1 MNRRRLLCGL
11 FSGLAAASA
20 APVSSAAK
28 LAAASARRSAAAPTL
43 AERFRQGLLERPWL
57 RTLLG
62 TESPALPPR
71 ELTLEGR
78 LPAGLSG
85 ALYRNGP
92 ARQEIGAFRYG
103 HFFDGD
109 GMVHRWRIAASGVEH
124 RARMVHTHKY
134 LAERDAGR
142 PLYPGFGTP
151 VFDGAPVSGPDSVNV
166 ANISVLPRGDE
177 VWALWEAGSPWR
189 LDAESLETL
198 GMQSY
203 SPQTRGL
210 PFSAHPRVAPDGT
223 VWNFGYASGARRL
236 VFWRI
241 DPDGSLGRVTTLP
254 VEATGMPHDF
264 VVTHRHLVLL
274 IPPLHY
280 EPGPDGPGSFLDGHV
295 WHPERPTKVLVME
308 LADLETHF
316 WTELTAQW
324 VFHFGNAFEDA
335 DGVIR
340 FDGASAA
347 APEKLFGSFRAVMGG
362 EAMDPAE
369 ASTRPTLFRIDTR
382 TRRASQEPL
391 AEAGLYSE
399 FPVIDPRRS
408 TLRHRWITTL
418 TEREDD
424 RAVHGLHTTVTRLD
438 VETGARTGFRYPDE
452 EIPEE
457 HLFVPDP
464 DRDHEAA
471 GWLVGTSLDWRRART
486 HLNVFRADALADGP
500 IARATLPELLPLG
513 LHGRFAPG
521 AGA

>member
-1 MNRRRLLCGL
+1 MNRRRLLCG
-11 FSGLAAASA
+11 FFGGLAAASA
-20 APVSSAAK
+20 APV
-28 LAAASARRSAAAPTL
+28 LAATSSTTAPHPAPSL
-43 AERFRQGLLERPWL
+43 AERFRAGLRERPWL
-57 RTLLG
+57 RALLG

-71 ELTLEGR
+71 QLALEGR
-78 LPAGLSG
+78 LPEGLMG
-85 ALYRNGP
+85 VLYRNGP
-92 ARQEIGAFRYG
+92 ARQEIGDFRYG
-103 HFFDGD
+103 HWFDGD
-109 GMVHRWRIAASGVEH
+109 GMVHRWRIGADGVEH
-124 RARMVHTHKY
+124 RARMVHTTKY

-142 PLYPGFGTP
+142 PLYPGFGTA
-151 VFDGAPVSGPDSVNV
+151 VANGAPVSGPDSVNV
-166 ANISVLPRGDE
+166 ANISVLPRGEE

-198 GMQSY
+198 GVQSY

-223 VWNFGYASGARRL
+223 IWNFGYASGARRL

-280 EPGPDGPGSFLDGHV
+280 EPDPDGPGSFLDGHV

-316 WTELTAQW
+316 WAELPAQW
-324 VFHFGNAFEDA
+324 VFHYGNAFEDA

-347 APEKLFGSFRAVMGG
+347 APDKLFGSFRAVMGG
-362 EAMDPAE
+362 EAVDQAE
-369 ASTRPTLFRIDTR
+369 ASARPVLFRIDTR

-399 FPVIDPRRS
+399 FPVVDPRRS
-408 TLRHRWITTL
+408 TQRHRWVTTL
-418 TEREDD
+418 TEHDD
-424 RAVHGLHTTVTRLD
+424 DPAVHGWHTTVTRLD
-438 VETGARTGFRYPDE
+438 LETGARSGYRYPDE
-452 EIPEE
+452 ELPEE
-457 HLFVPDP
+457 HLYVPDP
-464 DRDHEAA
+464 DRDDEAA
-471 GWLVGTSLDWRRART
+471 GWLVGTSLDWKRQRT

-513 LHGRFAPG
+513 LHGRFA
-521 AGA
+521 AGAQG